1 MTKFGRGPVTRGKI
15 LLAAAVLLGLGGC
28 VEEGFQRTDY
38 VSNHPLSVNAEAL
51 SLSITLRELGKQGSK
66 LQQERI
72 REYVQEYIDR
82 GMATMVVE
90 TVTPGKKSKEA
101 RQISYILE
109 KLGMRSHEYQIVPGT
124 LSGPTRDTVIM
135 TFRAARAVVPEC
147 GDWSGDSIKGYKMN
161 VHSNFGCSYRRN
173 IGLMVANP
181 LDLSASTTPENQ
193 DSRRAVKVHQKYW
206 AGESGNQVKSE
217 LPTTGGN

>member
-1 MTKFGRGPVTRGKI
+1 MRGKAM
-15 LLAAAVLLGLGGC
+15 LAVVVMLGLSGC
-28 VEEGFQRTDY
+28 VEEEFQRTDY
-38 VSNHPLSVNAEAL
+38 ASNHPLSVNAEAL
-51 SLSITLRELGKQGSK
+51 SLSVTLRELGRNGSK

-101 RQISYILE
+101 QKISYILE
-109 KLGMRSHEYQIVPGT
+109 KLGMRSHEYQIVPAT

-181 LDLSASTTPENQ
+181 LDLSASPTPENQ
-193 DSRRAVKVHQKYW
+193 DTQRAIMAQKKFW
-206 AGESGNQVKSE
+206 AGEQSGVEEKAS
-217 LPTTGGN
+217 TGN